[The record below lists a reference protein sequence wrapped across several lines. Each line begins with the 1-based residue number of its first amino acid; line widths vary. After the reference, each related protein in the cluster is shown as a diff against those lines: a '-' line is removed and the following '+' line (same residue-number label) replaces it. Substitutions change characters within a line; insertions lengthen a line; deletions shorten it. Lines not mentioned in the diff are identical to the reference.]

1 LPEEGGLAVLFV
13 TFLWEGHGK
22 AEWALLSDMP
32 RVHLRFPI
40 LNPGPPCLLQGDEV
54 RVREPSW
61 LKAPEKRVWYEF
73 FPSGT
78 ELWRIEFEGPIVFRS
93 TAQFLPSLE
102 LPVRGGLSAEDG
114 LPIPALRSLVLRFQE
129 AAAESWNR
137 KVRAWDREGAWT
149 LVRMFLENEGY
160 RAQER
165 LDFARSWAL
174 IAFGIELRSLE
185 EGGLV
190 WVREGQVLERG
201 FDPLA
206 WALEEDP
213 SLIPLAALL

>member
-1 LPEEGGLAVLFV
+1 MFV
-13 TFLWEGHGK
+13 TFLWEGSEK
-22 AEWALLSDMP
+22 AEWALLSEMP
-32 RVHLRFPI
+32 RVHLRFQI

-54 RVREPSW
+54 RVREPLW
-61 LKAPEKRVWYEF
+61 ARDPKHRVWYEF

-93 TAQFLPSLE
+93 TCQGLPALE
-102 LPVRGGLSAEDG
+102 LPVRGGFSAEDG
-114 LPIPALRSLVLRFQE
+114 VPIPALRSLVLRFQE

-137 KVRAWDREGAWT
+137 KVRSWERDLAWEM
-149 LVRMFLENEGY
+149 VRMFLGAEGY

-174 IAFGIELRSLE
+174 VAFGVELRSLAD
-185 EGGLV
+185 GGLV
-190 WVREGQVLERG
+190 WVRDSQVLEAG

-206 WALEEDP
+206 WALEKDP
-213 SLIPLAALL
+213 GLVPLVAAL